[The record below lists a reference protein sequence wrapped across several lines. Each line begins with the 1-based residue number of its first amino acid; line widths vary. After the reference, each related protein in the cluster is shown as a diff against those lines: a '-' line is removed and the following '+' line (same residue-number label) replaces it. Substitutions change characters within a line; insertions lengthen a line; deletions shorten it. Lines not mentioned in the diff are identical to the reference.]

1 MIPLWVWSTLA
12 IVSEVLAFAVIVALL
27 RRPREPR
34 AMLAWILVLI
44 LVPVLGL
51 VFFATISEPRREW
64 HRVRRRR
71 SRRRMRAFADDR
83 SERLAEDHTYDSADA
98 KPELRPLIRLTER
111 LGAYL
116 PTHGNKVTIYQDAE
130 RTFTGIENA
139 LESARSHIHLEY
151 YIFQPDETGAIIRDL
166 LIRKAREGVECRLL
180 LDFIGCWRIPR
191 RFLAPLREAGAQVA
205 WSLPMLP
212 FRGRWRVN
220 FRNHRK
226 IAIVDGRIG
235 FTGSQNIGDEYRG
248 RLRRLGPW
256 RDTHLGIEGPAVLHL
271 QEVFAHDW
279 FFTTKQELIGHR
291 YFPEPQVSGE
301 HIVQIAPSGPDQRER
316 VLHQLLLA
324 AVNSAR
330 SSVCIITP
338 YFVPD
343 TAMIFALQSA
353 AYRGVCV
360 RLLIPANADH
370 RVVLWAGRS
379 FYHEL
384 CSAGVEVYEH
394 NRMMLHSKV
403 VILDEDWAMVGSAN
417 MDERS
422 FRLNYELTTIL
433 YSRAMA
439 EDLFQ
444 DFESLIEN
452 SCRITPSDPAQ
463 VPFGES
469 IRLGLARLASPM
481 L

>member
-1 MIPLWVWSTLA
+1 MIPVWVWSSLA
-12 IVSEVLAFAVIVALL
+12 IASEVVAFLLIIVLV

-34 AMLAWILVLI
+34 ATLVWILVLL

-51 VFFATISEPRREW
+51 VFFATLSEPRREW

-71 SRRRMRAFADDR
+71 SSRQLQAFMDDR
-83 SERLAEDHTYDSADA
+83 SERLAEEHTYDAADA
-98 KPELRPLIRLTER
+98 KPSLRPLINLTER

-116 PTHGNKVTIYQDAE
+116 PTHGNQATIYQDAE
-130 RTFTGIENA
+130 RTFAAIQAAIGA
-139 LESARSHIHLEY
+139 ARSHIHLEY
-151 YIFQPDETGAIIRDL
+151 YIFQPDDTGAAVRDL
-166 LIRKAREGVECRLL
+166 LIQKARQGVECRLL
-180 LDFIGCWRIPR
+180 LDYIGCWWIPD
-191 RFLAPLREAGAQVA
+191 RFLAPLRQAGVQVA

-226 IAIVDGRIG
+226 IAIIDGRIG

-248 RLRRLGPW
+248 RLRRLGRW

-279 FFTTKQELIGHR
+279 FFTTKHELVGDR
-291 YFPEPQVSGE
+291 YFPAPQVSGE
-301 HIVQIAPSGPDQRER
+301 HIVQIAPSGPDHREH

-330 SSVCIITP
+330 SAVCIITP

-343 TAMIFALQSA
+343 TAMILALQSA
-353 AYRGVCV
+353 AYRGVRV

-394 NRMMLHSKV
+394 QAMMLHSKV

-422 FRLNYELTTIL
+422 FRLNYELTTLL
-433 YSRAMA
+433 YSRELAQ
-439 EDLFQ
+439 DLYT
-444 DFESLIEN
+444 DFESVIAQ
-452 SCRITPSDPAQ
+452 SRRVHPTDPASL
-463 VPFGES
+463 PFAES

>member
-1 MIPLWVWSTLA
+1 MIPLWVWSSLA
-12 IVSEVLAFAVIVALL
+12 IVSEVLAFAVIIVLL

-34 AMLAWILVLI
+34 AMLVWILVLI
-44 LVPVLGL
+44 LLPVLGL
-51 VFFATISEPRREW
+51 IFFATLSEPRREW

-71 SRRRMRAFADDR
+71 SRRRLQAFMDDR
-83 SERLAEDHTYDSADA
+83 SERLAEEHTYDSADA
-98 KPELRPLIRLTER
+98 KPSLRPLINLTER

-116 PTHGNKVTIYQDAE
+116 PTHGNEVAIYQDAE
-130 RTFTGIENA
+130 RTFTAIQSA
-139 LESARSHIHLEY
+139 IASARSHVHLEY
-151 YIFQPDETGAIIRDL
+151 YIFQPDETGAAVRDL
-166 LIRKAREGVECRLL
+166 LIQKTREGVECRLL
-180 LDFIGCWRIPR
+180 LDYIGCWWIPG
-191 RFLAPLREAGAQVA
+191 RFLAPLRQAGVQVA

-212 FRGRWRVN
+212 FRGRWHVN

-226 IAIVDGRIG
+226 IAIIDGRIG

-256 RDTHLGIEGPAVLHL
+256 RDTHVGIEGPAVLHL

-279 FFTTKQELIGHR
+279 FFSTKQELVGDR
-291 YFPEPQVSGE
+291 YFPDPQVAGD
-301 HIVQIAPSGPDQRER
+301 HIIQIAPSGPDQREH

-343 TAMIFALQSA
+343 SAMILALQSA
-353 AYRGVCV
+353 AYRGVRV
-360 RLLIPANADH
+360 RLLIPSNADH

-384 CSAGVEVYEH
+384 FSAGVEIHEH
-394 NRMMLHSKV
+394 DGTMLHSKV

-422 FRLNYELTTIL
+422 FRLNYELTTNL
-433 YSRAMA
+433 YSRALA

-452 SCRITPSDPAQ
+452 SRRVTPTDPAQ
-463 VPFGES
+463 LPFGES

>member
-130 RTFTGIENA
+130 RTFAGIENA

-279 FFTTKQELIGHR
+279 FFTTKQAD
-291 YFPEPQVSGE
+291 E
-301 HIVQIAPSGPDQRER
+301 HGQGG
-316 VLHQLLLA
+316 
-324 AVNSAR
+324 
-330 SSVCIITP
+330 T
-338 YFVPD
+338 
-343 TAMIFALQSA
+343 
-353 AYRGVCV
+353 G
-360 RLLIPANADH
+360 
-370 RVVLWAGRS
+370 
-379 FYHEL
+379 
-384 CSAGVEVYEH
+384 
-394 NRMMLHSKV
+394 
-403 VILDEDWAMVGSAN
+403 
-417 MDERS
+417 
-422 FRLNYELTTIL
+422 
-433 YSRAMA
+433 
-439 EDLFQ
+439 
-444 DFESLIEN
+444 
-452 SCRITPSDPAQ
+452 
-463 VPFGES
+463 
-469 IRLGLARLASPM
+469 LGLSLCRRIIESHGGRIRVESAVGHGTRFTLRFPLVPRADFVTAAGFHGTVQSSPKDSQGDRKSR
-481 L
+481 